1 MIPKLLIVDDER
13 GIVDMIQSYFQSQY
27 DILTAYSGQE
37 ALQKAGNNPDLI
49 LLDINMPDIDG
60 LTVCQKIRDYITC
73 PILFLTAR
81 IESGD
86 KIIGFQAGADDYI
99 VKPFDLDELGA
110 RIAAHLRREQ
120 RRQSNSAVRFF
131 GELALDYSARTATI
145 VKASRCPS
153 GSLKSLSFFPS
164 MPDKSLTENEF
175 MNLCGDWMETETAI
189 RLWSIFG
196 KYELSLRHI
205 RYTIIL
211 KQFGGVGIGGTL
223 EKYGP

>member
-86 KIIGFQAGADDYI
+86 KIIGFQAGDTPKY
-99 VKPFDLDELGA
+99 LT
-110 RIAAHLRREQ
+110 
-120 RRQSNSAVRFF
+120 FF
-131 GELALDYSARTATI
+131 PKYAKIPIEPHG
-145 VKASRCPS
+145 S
-153 GSLKSLSFFPS
+153 GSK
-164 MPDKSLTENEF
+164 D
-175 MNLCGDWMETETAI
+175 
-189 RLWSIFG
+189 RIF
-196 KYELSLRHI
+196 
-205 RYTIIL
+205 
-211 KQFGGVGIGGTL
+211 
-223 EKYGP
+223 

>member
-1 MIPKLLIVDDER
+1 MKSKILIVDDEH
-13 GIVDMIQSYFQSQY
+13 GIVDMIRSYFQSQY
-27 DILTAYSGQE
+27 DILIAYSGQE

-145 VKASRCPS
+145 NSQSIPLSKREFEIVELL
-153 GSLKSLSFFPS
+153 SLNAGQVF
-164 MPDKSLTENEF
+164 DRER
-175 MNLCGDWMETETAI
+175 I
-189 RLWSIFG
+189 
-196 KYELSLRHI
+196 YELVWRLDGDGNSDTIMEHI
-205 RYTIIL
+205 RKIRA
-211 KQFGGVGIGGTL
+211 KFAAHTL
-223 EKYGP
+223 HNYIETVWGCGYRWNT

>member
-1 MIPKLLIVDDER
+1 MRSQILIVDDER

-99 VKPFDLDELGA
+99 
-110 RIAAHLRREQ
+110 
-120 RRQSNSAVRFF
+120 
-131 GELALDYSARTATI
+131 
-145 VKASRCPS
+145 
-153 GSLKSLSFFPS
+153 
-164 MPDKSLTENEF
+164 
-175 MNLCGDWMETETAI
+175 
-189 RLWSIFG
+189 
-196 KYELSLRHI
+196 
-205 RYTIIL
+205 
-211 KQFGGVGIGGTL
+211 
-223 EKYGP
+223 

>member
-1 MIPKLLIVDDER
+1 MIPKLLIVEDER
-13 GIVDMIQSYFQSQY
+13 VIVDMIQSYYQYQY

-37 ALQKAGNNPDLI
+37 ALQKDGNNPDLI

-110 RIAAHLRREQ
+110 RIAAHL
-120 RRQSNSAVRFF
+120 
-131 GELALDYSARTATI
+131 
-145 VKASRCPS
+145 
-153 GSLKSLSFFPS
+153 
-164 MPDKSLTENEF
+164 
-175 MNLCGDWMETETAI
+175 
-189 RLWSIFG
+189 
-196 KYELSLRHI
+196 
-205 RYTIIL
+205 
-211 KQFGGVGIGGTL
+211 
-223 EKYGP
+223 